1 MYHCHICFYLA
12 GHSCMAF
19 EILKEMPLM
28 ERFTY
33 EFKES
38 EKPDRTLAAK
48 ADMIWVNLQGV
59 DAKEMLRTLVLDR
72 RRESE
77 IILLADREQILQ
89 LEDELED
96 VKDIWTLP
104 MSEKEIRFRLLRW
117 RQAYKKEKDA
127 IKRAIYECIEK
138 GILSETARE
147 GSTILRFFSSLACRY
162 RTIFLPIACTTSE

>member
-38 EKPDRTLAAK
+38 EKPDSTLAAG
-48 ADMIWVNLQGV
+48 ADMIFVNLQGGE
-59 DAKEMLRTLVLDR
+59 AREMLGALVSFKRQD
-72 RRESE
+72 SG
-77 IILLADREQILQ
+77 IILLADSGQILQ
-89 LEDELED
+89 LGDELEE

-104 MSEKEIRFRLLRW
+104 
-117 RQAYKKEKDA
+117 
-127 IKRAIYECIEK
+127 
-138 GILSETARE
+138 LSEIGRAHV
-147 GSTILRFFSSLACRY
+147 
-162 RTIFLPIACTTSE
+162 